1 MIVVI
6 LVSSVV
12 GIGSDNIVYSYFDE
26 GEIEFIIV
34 FSVVLSLEVEE
45 LLFMIDIVLCMEV
58 IIVIVVSMID
68 SLDFWV

>member
-68 SLDFWV
+68 SLDF